1 MSKILSE
8 NNIFLNLTSTS
19 KEDAIKLA
27 GEKLLENGYVE
38 KEYIDAMLERE
49 KLMTTYLGMGFAIPH
64 GTNEAKKSIKNTGI
78 VVLQFPNGV
87 QFDDELA
94 YILIGIAGKDNEHLE
109 ILSKIS
115 VLIDDELCEKLKNEQ
130 DKSEFLKLFA

>member
-64 GTNEAKKSIKNTGI
+64 GTNEAKKSIKSTGI